1 MEMSRLYSYSIFYV
15 MVAIALELHLSN
27 FKASSHYDD
36 YEPQEPEIDDV
47 EPYEPEDPDDVE
59 NADGTGHTGNNP
71 DHNSFENPDSR
82 YEGRT
87 VVNMGDDGSPMS
99 VAKANAVQAL
109 REKKIPDNKRSTT
122 PYMTKYEKARIL
134 GVRATQIR

>member
-1 MEMSRLYSYSIFYV
+1 
-15 MVAIALELHLSN
+15 MVAIVLELHLSN

-36 YEPQEPEIDDV
+36 YEPQEPEIEDA

-59 NADGTGHTGNNP
+59 NVNGNGDMRNNP

-87 VVNMGDDGSPMS
+87 IVNMGDDGSPMS

-109 REKKIPDNKRSTT
+109 REKKIPDNKRTTT